1 MFEGTKDFLNNGGT
15 TNVGVT
21 EREDDN
27 SVDNVGAIAKGVKT
41 FDTSV
46 DRKNSGI
53 EFD

>member
-1 MFEGTKDFLNNGGT
+1 MVERTKDFLNTDGT

-53 EFD
+53 EFG